1 MDLSSHIKLY
11 VCIFLRRK
19 FRAFSKS
26 SKTKETVSSSPVFYF
41 LFYIRLQLINNVV
54 VASGVQQSV
63 SVTNID
69 ISQFSSVAQSCP
81 TLCNPMDSSTQ
92 HFPVYHQF
100 LKLTQAHVHRV
111 RDAIQPSHPL
121 SSPSPAFNL
130 SQHQGLSQWVSS
142 SHQVA
147 KVLELQLQ
155 HQSFQWIF
163 RADLLQ
169 DGLVGSPCSPRNS
182 QESSSTPQFKSILS
196 LALSFLYLHISILF
210 SNSFPI

>member
-1 MDLSSHIKLY
+1 MVYKKLMYLSSHIKLY

-26 SKTKETVSSSPVFYF
+26 SKTKETVSSSPVFDF
-41 LFYIRLQLINNVV
+41 LFYIRLQFINNVV

-92 HFPVYHQF
+92 YFPVYHQF

-111 RDAIQPSHPL
+111 SDAIQPSHPL

-130 SQHQGLSQWVSS
+130 SQHQGLSQ
-142 SHQVA
+142 
-147 KVLELQLQ
+147 
-155 HQSFQWIF
+155 
-163 RADLLQ
+163 
-169 DGLVGSPCSPRNS
+169 
-182 QESSSTPQFKSILS
+182 
-196 LALSFLYLHISILF
+196 
-210 SNSFPI
+210 